1 MAKMSANDQQFVYV
15 ARLIGP
21 EGVRQ
26 ALEFMAPDDTTAWL
40 IGNDGIDPLLGLWV
54 EVKRKPDPQQLLDL
68 T

>member
-1 MAKMSANDQQFVYV
+1 V

-26 ALEFMAPDDTTAWL
+26 ELEFEAPDDTTAWL
-40 IGNDGIDPLLGLWV
+40 IGNDGIDPVRGLWV
-54 EVKRKPDPQQLLDL
+54 EVKRKPDPQQQLDL

>member
-1 MAKMSANDQQFVYV
+1 MSDREQQFMYV

-26 ALEFMAPDDTTAWL
+26 TLELAAPDDTTAWL
-40 IGNDGIDPLLGLWV
+40 EANDGIDPLRGLWV
-54 EVKRKPDPQQLLDL
+54 EVKRKPDPQQQLDL

>member
-1 MAKMSANDQQFVYV
+1 MSEREQQFGYV

-26 ALEFMAPDDTTAWL
+26 ELEFQAPDDTTAWL
-40 IGNDGIDPLLGLWV
+40 IGNDGIEPVLGLWV
-54 EVKRKPDPQQLLDL
+54 EVKRKPDPQQPLDL